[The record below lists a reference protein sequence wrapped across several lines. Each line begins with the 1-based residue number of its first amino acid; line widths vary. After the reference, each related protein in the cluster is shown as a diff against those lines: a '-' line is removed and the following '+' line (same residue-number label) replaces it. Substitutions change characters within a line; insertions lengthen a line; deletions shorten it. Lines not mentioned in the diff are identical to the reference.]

1 MNTAIFIG
9 LSLIKSADM
18 TRQVIK
24 AKKITAKTK
33 KGKSK
38 ESSDNPQVSF
48 YSVFLTLDEKEIVV
62 YKDKLSQEQN
72 LKILIQIKL
81 ENVIRVQLFKFQAN
95 NNNNNNPIL
104 NMSLDQHDPNSS
116 AINTSLN
123 ESGTGLNKKK
133 NVIIYV
139 STTL

>member
-62 YKDKLSQEQN
+62 YKDKLSLEQN

-81 ENVIRVQLFKFQAN
+81 ENVIRVQLFKFQA
-95 NNNNNNPIL
+95 NNNNNPIL

>member
-48 YSVFLTLDEKEIVV
+48 YSVFVTLDEKEIVV

-95 NNNNNNPIL
+95 NNNNNPIL

-139 STTL
+139 SKTL

>member
-95 NNNNNNPIL
+95 NNNPIL

-123 ESGTGLNKKK
+123 ESGTALNKKK

-139 STTL
+139 SKTL

>member
-81 ENVIRVQLFKFQAN
+81 ENVIKVQLFKFQA
-95 NNNNNNPIL
+95 NNNNNPIL

>member
-1 MNTAIFIG
+1 VNTAIFIG
-9 LSLIKSADM
+9 QSLIKSADM

-48 YSVFLTLDEKEIVV
+48 YSVFVTLDEKEIVV
-62 YKDKLSQEQN
+62 YKDKLSQEHN

-81 ENVIRVQLFKFQAN
+81 ENVIRVQLFKFQA
-95 NNNNNNPIL
+95 NNNNNPIL

-123 ESGTGLNKKK
+123 ESGTALNKKK

-139 STTL
+139 SKTL